1 MCTAPKPLV
10 NPTHEQGGDYK
21 KLSAYGLTRMSSPAS
36 LSSFRDLLVSPF
48 GAVRIVVT
56 EVITDVAYRQA
67 TAIAMVIQS
76 NKGAF
81 TYQRAKD
88 SLQKVH
94 E

>member
-1 MCTAPKPLV
+1 
-10 NPTHEQGGDYK
+10 
-21 KLSAYGLTRMSSPAS
+21 MSSPAS
-36 LSSFRDLLVSPF
+36 LSGFRDPLVSPF

-56 EVITDVAYRQA
+56 EVITDVARRQA
-67 TAIAMVIQS
+67 TTFAMAIQS